1 MTPASPSP
9 VADRP
14 RWSVRGAAWA
24 ALKFVVFA
32 VLYITFHR
40 LGKRVDFVDENV
52 RVFYPQAGV
61 AMAGLLLLGPRY
73 WPAVFLSSLYVSY
86 SDLARRPGI
95 AAVNTV
101 GFMGAFAVANALAA
115 ATGAWLLRRV
125 RGFNPSMVRVS
136 DVTAFLVYAVV
147 LAPALNATVAVAG
160 FVAFGNLLQVPA
172 DDTGRLVQ
180 LLWML
185 RWFGHAISIL
195 VIAPFFLA
203 WSRPPSR
210 VTLQRLGEI
219 VLLCSVVVS
228 VCLAAFTSRSPLF
241 SLQYSLSFAPFPFV
255 IWAALRFGQR
265 GAATA
270 TLIISAVAI
279 LGTST
284 QSGPFAYAGTSVAAP
299 VALSIGRWVPVI
311 PEGLLVLQIYLAAL
325 ALSAHFLASAV
336 QERRAAVERLSRS
349 QEELR
354 ALSARLQEAR
364 EEERATISR
373 EIHDEL
379 GQQLTGIKMMVHAL
393 SRQAGRADASLA
405 ERAGDITRLADEAVG
420 TVRRIA
426 TDLRPGILDDLG
438 IVASMQWLVQEFSRR
453 TGVSARFA
461 TSADEVQADDA
472 ARIAL
477 FRILQE
483 ALTNVTRHAQASHV
497 DVSLDIEDAQARLVV
512 EDDGRGIG
520 DRATAPAGEG
530 PRTLGLVGMRERAR
544 LVGGSLGIGPRA
556 RGGTR
561 VVAVIPL
568 DHSGVARP

>member
-1 MTPASPSP
+1 MIAT
-9 VADRP
+9 VP
-14 RWSVRGAAWA
+14 RSTSAAPGWSARGAGLAAAKFAVFA
-24 ALKFVVFA
+24 ALYVV
-32 VLYITFHR
+32 FHR

-73 WPAVFLSSLYVSY
+73 WPAVFLGSLYVSY
-86 SDLARRPGI
+86 TDLARRAGI
-95 AAVNTV
+95 PAMNTV
-101 GFMGAFAVANALAA
+101 GIMGAFAVANAFAA
-115 ATGAWLLRRV
+115 AVGAWLLRRA
-125 RGFNPSMVRVS
+125 RGFDPAMSRVG
-136 DVTAFLVYAVV
+136 DVTTFLVYGVV

-172 DDTGRLVQ
+172 DDTGKLVQ

-195 VIAPFFLA
+195 VITPFFLA

-210 VTLQRLGEI
+210 VTLQRLGEV
-219 VLLCSVVVS
+219 VLLCSVLVS
-228 VCLAAFTSRSPLF
+228 VCLAAFTSRSPF
-241 SLQYSLSFAPFPFV
+241 FALQYSLSFAPFPFV

-265 GAATA
+265 GGATA
-270 TLIISAVAI
+270 TLLISAVAI

-284 QSGPFAYAGTSVAAP
+284 QSGPFAYAGTSLAAP
-299 VALSIGRWVPVI
+299 VALSIGRWVPAI
-311 PEGLLVLQIYLAAL
+311 PGGLMVLQIYLAAL
-325 ALSAHFLASAV
+325 ALSAHYLASAM
-336 QERRAAVERLSRS
+336 QERRSAVERLSRS
-349 QEELR
+349 REELR

-364 EEERATISR
+364 EEERAAISR

-379 GQQLTGIKMMVHAL
+379 GQQLTGIKMMVHAM
-393 SRQAGRADASLA
+393 SRQAASADATVA
-405 ERAGDITRLADEAVG
+405 ERAVDIARLADEAVG

-461 TSADEVQADDA
+461 ASVDEVPAGDT

-483 ALTNVTRHAQASHV
+483 ALTNVTRHAEASHV
-497 DVSLDIEDAQARLVV
+497 DVSLDIEDMQARLVV

-530 PRTLGLVGMRERAR
+530 PRTLGVVGMRERAR
-544 LVGGSLGIGPRA
+544 LAGGGLEIGPRA

-561 VVAVIPL
+561 LVAVIPL
-568 DHSGVARP
+568 DHAEGGR